1 MYNYQIVI
9 YPVETEAGTEWIAR
23 YPEVNNTGGS
33 GATPEEAIDDAKKNL
48 DFELSLLA
56 EEGKEPPV
64 PYEQPNYSGKISL
77 RLPRSVHKQIAEL
90 SAAEGVS
97 INSLISAAV
106 AGFIGQTKGNKAGL
120 GN

>member
-1 MYNYQIVI
+1 MYNYQIVV
-9 YPVETEAGTEWIAR
+9 YPVETESGTEWIAR

-33 GATPEEAIDDAKKNL
+33 GATIEEAIEDAKNNL
-48 DFELSLLA
+48 KFELELLA
-56 EEGKEPPV
+56 DEGKEPPK

-90 SAAEGVS
+90 SEMEGVS

-106 AGFIGQTKGNKAGL
+106 SGFIGQARSGAGK
-120 GN
+120 